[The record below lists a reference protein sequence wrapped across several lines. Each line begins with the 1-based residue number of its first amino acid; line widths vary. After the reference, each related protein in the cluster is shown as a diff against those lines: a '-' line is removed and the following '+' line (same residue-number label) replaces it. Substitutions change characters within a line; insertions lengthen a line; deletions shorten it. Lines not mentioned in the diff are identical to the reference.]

1 MQVPSRG
8 PGVKDSVAPMVGGTG
23 ASGLWVPGGFLTGG
37 GHQGRCRA
45 ILRPGAGSRVD
56 HARVGSLPK
65 PPPPAPRG
73 AGLFISPQ
81 GPPGPRCPSLSP
93 CLGPY
98 VDDTSPPLQSL
109 PPGKPASGL
118 PAPRP
123 SAPCPTVT
131 LLRACHAVWLR
142 QYPLVCC
149 LELLVCDL
157 CVCVCAGTPT
167 CACLCTRTC
176 MFSSLT
182 CHWSYPRGFR
192 APKERTLDCSSVS
205 PGPGCE
211 LTSGHRKLRS
221 LPAGL
226 GPQPAPGLPCGPAA

>member
-1 MQVPSRG
+1 MPGSVPRLGCKGQGHGGQEGHQGGDGHHLSRVNSRASRWLCVKRGPGRSGMQVPNRG

-56 HARVGSLPK
+56 PVRVGSLPK

-81 GPPGPRCPSLSP
+81 GPPDPRCPSLSP

-98 VDDTSPPLQSL
+98 MDDTSPPLQSL

-118 PAPRP
+118 SAPRP
-123 SAPCPTVT
+123 SAPCSTVT

-157 CVCVCAGTPT
+157 CVCVCVQAHPRVH
-167 CACLCTRTC
+167 ACV
-176 MFSSLT
+176 
-182 CHWSYPRGFR
+182 HAR
-192 APKERTLDCSSVS
+192 ACS
-205 PGPGCE
+205 
-211 LTSGHRKLRS
+211 HH
-221 LPAGL
+221 
-226 GPQPAPGLPCGPAA
+226 